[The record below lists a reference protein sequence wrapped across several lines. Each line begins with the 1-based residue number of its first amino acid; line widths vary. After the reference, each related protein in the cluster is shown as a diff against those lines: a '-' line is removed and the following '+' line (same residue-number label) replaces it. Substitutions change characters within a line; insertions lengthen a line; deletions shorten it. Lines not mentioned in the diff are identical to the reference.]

1 MEDKEIVLGLINGE
15 QFALDDLSRTYG
27 KLIYG
32 VINKILYNF
41 SEINDVDE
49 CFNDV
54 LITIWRNID
63 CYDSTK
69 GSLRNFLISVAKYKA
84 IDYKRKINKRGISLE
99 LNEEIVYTEFNESI
113 EVDNEEF
120 YMLLKT
126 LKEEDKNIFI
136 KNNYSINKEEY
147 KEFLQYLLNGYKN
160 KARDLILNIYNNGM
174 DIEWIYFNILETA
187 LKEVGVL
194 WEIGE
199 IDVWNEHYIS
209 ESILDI
215 MREVKSYEKIN
226 DKLME

>member
-1 MEDKEIVLGLINGE
+1 MEDNEVVLGLINGGE
-15 QFALDDLSRTYG
+15 FALDDLSRAYG

-41 SEINDVDE
+41 SEINEVDD
-49 CFNDV
+49 CFNEI

-84 IDYKRKINKRGISLE
+84 IDYKRKINKKGISLE
-99 LNEEIVYTEFNESI
+99 LNEEIVYTELNESI

-136 KNNYSINKEEY
+136 KRYLFEESVEKISKDLGLSKDVVYKRLSRGKEKIKNY
-147 KEFLQYLLNGYKN
+147 
-160 KARDLILNIYNNGM
+160 
-174 DIEWIYFNILETA
+174 
-187 LKEVGVL
+187 
-194 WEIGE
+194 
-199 IDVWNEHYIS
+199 
-209 ESILDI
+209 
-215 MREVKSYEKIN
+215 YEKIN